1 MNRTRSLWESRVV
14 TDLAHGLNVLVV
26 AHGNS
31 LRGLVKLIDN
41 ISDEDIEQVGEACS
55 SLEAKT
61 RHERASAARRR
72 PLVPS
77 ACTCALVRAR
87 VLGGH
92 PDRHSAHLQV

>member
-41 ISDEDIEQVGEACS
+41 ISDEDIEQVTPQAAQLSRAEDQACS
-55 SLEAKT
+55 SALTET
-61 RHERASAARRR
+61 
-72 PLVPS
+72 
-77 ACTCALVRAR
+77 ALVCAFC
-87 VLGGH
+87 VPFACAAVGLGGH
-92 PDRHSAHLQV
+92 PDGHSPRLQV